1 MNTVSIKKK
10 IKVGDTVY
18 IESWDDE
25 VIERV
30 VRKIKED
37 SYIGNMFGT
46 STEVKFIYNMLYFD
60 NNEFTEDYNIL
71 DESDY
76 RVKKIKQEK
85 LNVVNNLIEAVLPED
100 KRSKENIKL
109 VKSIYNEIIN
119 NKEKYIL

>member
-76 RVKKIKQEK
+76 RVKQIKQEK